1 MGRRLEEGAR
11 CSPTVPRLSQF
22 PFVKKRPSTSAIGSS
37 PPQANPTLGAQP
49 AKAAV
54 FTGLDPIYPRP
65 SGRKQAGP
73 TKITTLVVESME
85 AVA

>member
-1 MGRRLEEGAR
+1 M
-11 CSPTVPRLSQF
+11 F
-22 PFVKKRPSTSAIGSS
+22 PHG
-37 PPQANPTLGAQP
+37 
-49 AKAAV
+49 AKAISIPVRQKAAFNV
-54 FTGLDPIYPRP
+54 CYWLISAASQSYPWRAASESCGFHRFRPGLDPIYPRP